1 MNQEQLKDLH
11 DAIESAEILMERE
24 KAYALRDLLGAKTA
38 LDKALAILRDYTTD
52 FPRGNIDWRFIH
64 GSIASCLELASGYL
78 DEFSEPLDG
87 NVEDQLTAGRV

>member
-38 LDKALAILRDYTTD
+38 LDKALAILRDYMTD
-52 FPRGNIDWRFIH
+52 FPQSTVDWSFIH
-64 GSIASCLELASGYL
+64 GSIASCLELACNYL
-78 DEFSEPLDG
+78 DEFSEPLDES
-87 NVEDQLTAGRV
+87 VEDQLTAGRV